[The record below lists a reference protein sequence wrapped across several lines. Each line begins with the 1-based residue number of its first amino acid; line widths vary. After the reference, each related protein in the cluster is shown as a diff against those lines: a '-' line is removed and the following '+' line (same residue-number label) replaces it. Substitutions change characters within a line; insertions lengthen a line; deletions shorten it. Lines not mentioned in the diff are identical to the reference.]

1 MSLIKLNTRNSAV
14 SPFDALFNDFFEG
27 EFFPSTR
34 NNARLGSVP
43 AANIKESEKY
53 FLVEIAAPGMK
64 KEDFKLEL
72 NEELLSIRA
81 ERKEQHEESKERY
94 TKREFNYTS
103 FVRSFRLPEGVDVE
117 KIAAAYNDGILS
129 IEIPKMEIE
138 QKQKVREISIK

>member
-34 NNARLGSVP
+34 NNARFGSVP
-43 AANIKESEKY
+43 AANIKESEKD

-81 ERKEQHEESKERY
+81 ERKEQHEESKDRY
-94 TKREFNYTS
+94 TKREFNYAS

-117 KIAAAYNDGILS
+117 KIAATYNDGILS
-129 IEIPKMEIE
+129 IEIPKMEVA